1 MGVGATVTIT
11 GVITNGDELGPIRYI
26 EDATAGMAL
35 YDPTVMAGTVRGEE
49 ITVSG
54 VLVDY
59 NGLMEMQPVN
69 SVTIN
74 SAGNSVT
81 PQVVTPLQVGESTEG
96 ELIQIDNVLL
106 IMEDLFL
113 QLAHMILIQMASQV
127 KSILRLEAL

>member
-1 MGVGATVTIT
+1 MKKTTIFIFTTLLTFSGLAQTDIAAARAMGVGATVTIT

-96 ELIQIDNVLL
+96 ELR
-106 IMEDLFL
+106 
-113 QLAHMILIQMASQV
+113 QLTHFYDG
-127 KSILRLEAL
+127 